1 MKLPDVGFCIFERT
15 SYNNLIDPQ
24 TDPGKDYLITINS
37 VRTFCTGEIVIDVY
51 DDNLDN
57 YLGEYRFESFD
68 EMKRYFK
75 FMVSYTCEVEVI

>member
-1 MKLPDVGFCIFERT
+1 MIK
-15 SYNNLIDPQ
+15 
-24 TDPGKDYLITINS
+24 INS
-37 VRTFCTGEIVIDVY
+37 VRTLCTGDIVIDVY

-75 FMVSYTCEVEVI
+75 FMDTVKFEVEVI

>member
-1 MKLPDVGFCIFERT
+1 MKLPDVEFCMFERT
-15 SYNNLIDPQ
+15 SYNKIIDKQ
-24 TDPGKDYLITINS
+24 TYYGKNYLIKINS
-37 VRTFCTGEIVIDVY
+37 VRTLCTGDIVIDVY

-75 FMVSYTCEVEVI
+75 FMDTVKFEVEVI